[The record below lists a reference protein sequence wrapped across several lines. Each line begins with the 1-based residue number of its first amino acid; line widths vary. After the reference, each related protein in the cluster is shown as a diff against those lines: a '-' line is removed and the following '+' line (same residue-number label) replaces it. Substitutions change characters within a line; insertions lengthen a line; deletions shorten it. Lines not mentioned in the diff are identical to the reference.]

1 MRLFT
6 LALLCF
12 GSVVLAAPT
21 PDVSIDLGGGG
32 DGVDDS
38 ILKCKDLTLIDSHIL
53 SAQCQACLCDEYTET
68 TIDLN
73 TVVGNIDGVF
83 QWDNENYAL
92 SARSVSLDGSV
103 LKAELRTIRRQYLPS
118 SIDLA
123 ERIKNVGGKLTYV
136 KP

>member
-21 PDVSIDLGGGG
+21 PDVSIDLGD

-53 SAQCQACLCDEYTET
+53 SAQCQACFCDEYTET

-73 TVVGNIDGVF
+73 TVIGNIDGKF
-83 QWDNENYAL
+83 QWDNENYSF
-92 SARSVSLDGSV
+92 SARSVSLEGSV
-103 LKAELRTIRRQYLPS
+103 LKAELRTIRRRYLPS

>member
-21 PDVSIDLGGGG
+21 PDISIDLGGGD
-32 DGVDDS
+32 DGVDGS
-38 ILKCKDLTLIDSHIL
+38 ILKCKDLALIDDHTL
-53 SAQCQACLCDEYTET
+53 TAQCQACFCDDYTEST
-68 TIDLN
+68 LDLN
-73 TVVGNIDGVF
+73 TVLGNIDGMF
-83 QWDNENYAL
+83 QWDSQNYAFTA
-92 SARSVSLDGSV
+92 SSVSLDGNV
-103 LKAELRTIRRQYLPS
+103 LKAELKKIDRSFVPA